1 MTRNEAAEVISAIKT
16 TYPKFY
22 EKTSPRDIEGMLNIW
37 ASIFADYSLR
47 TVMAGLQAYIVNDE
61 KGFPPVPGQVIA
73 MIRTASKKSEMSALE
88 AWAMV
93 RKAVQ
98 NSNYHAEEEYDRLPE
113 AAKTAVGG
121 AANLREMAMMDID
134 TFESVE
140 QSHFIRTYNA
150 VVKRQQAI
158 DNIPSSVRS
167 MIQSAEQERLE
178 SKTGGDRREIA
189 G

>member
-1 MTRNEAAEVISAIKT
+1 MTRNEAVKVIRAMKA
-16 TYPKFY
+16 TYPKY
-22 EKTSPRDIEGMLNIW
+22 YAGMNQQDIEGMLDVW
-37 ASIFADYSLR
+37 AALFADYSLS

-61 KGFPPVPGQVIA
+61 KGFPPAPGQVIA

-113 AAKTAVGG
+113 TAKKAVGG

-140 QSHFIRTYNA
+140 QSHFIRAYNA
-150 VVKRQQAI
+150 VVKRQQAV
-158 DNIPSSVRS
+158 DNIPSSVRNV
-167 MIQSAEQERLE
+167 IQSAEQERLE